1 MSQTM
6 TWEPGRY
13 LTFGAERQQPALDL
27 MAAIPERPL
36 TSIVDLGCGAGGNAE
51 VLRDRFPRSR
61 ITGVDSSPEMLAEAC
76 KREGIHWV
84 RADIADW
91 RPDHPP
97 SLIFSNAALHWL
109 GDHATLFPRLLSVL
123 EPDGVLAVQMPNNFA
138 APTHTAIA
146 ETALS
151 GSWRAKL
158 EPMIKETPVAPPGFY
173 YGLLAP
179 LCKSVRLW
187 QTEYIH
193 VLSGKN
199 PVADWTRGTA
209 LKPFLDALEGKE
221 REDFFEAYAKRIAE
235 AYPPEPDGRT
245 LMPFRRFFLVAETV

>member
-1 MSQTM
+1 MSQAM
-6 TWEPGRY
+6 IWEPGRY
-13 LTFGAERQQPALDL
+13 LTFGSERQQPALDL
-27 MAAIPERPL
+27 MAALPERAL
-36 TSIVDLGCGAGGNAE
+36 TSIVDLGCGAGANAE
-51 VLRDRFPRSR
+51 MLRDRFPRAR

-109 GDHATLFPRLLSVL
+109 SDHAVLFPRLLSTL
-123 EPDGVLAVQMPNNFA
+123 EPEGVLAVQMPNNFA
-138 APTHTAIA
+138 APTHTTIA
-146 ETALS
+146 ETALN
-151 GSWRAKL
+151 GPWREKL
-158 EPMIKETPVAPPGFY
+158 EPLIRQAPVASPDFY

-193 VLSGKN
+193 VLSGDN

-209 LKPFLDALEGKE
+209 LKPFLDALEGKQ
-221 REDFFEAYAKRIAE
+221 RENFFEAYANRIAE
-235 AYPPEPDGRT
+235 AYPPGPDGRT
-245 LMPFRRFFLVAETV
+245 LMPFKRIFLIAEGV